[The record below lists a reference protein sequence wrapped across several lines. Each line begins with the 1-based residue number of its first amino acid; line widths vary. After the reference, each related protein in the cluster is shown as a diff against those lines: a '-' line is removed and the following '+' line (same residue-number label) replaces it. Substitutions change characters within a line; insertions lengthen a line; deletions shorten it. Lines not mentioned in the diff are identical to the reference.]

1 MFNQE
6 NINELMQEHLNS
18 EDIKEYI
25 NEKIKISKNEIEE
38 YFKERN

>member
-6 NINELMQEHLNS
+6 NINQLMQEHLNS

-25 NEKIKISKNEIEE
+25 NENL
-38 YFKERN
+38 KELFLVRKTESYLC